1 MIAWIARESNGDLFL
16 YDKKPIEKKYNADTT
31 SEGWNPHYEFDYW
44 STDGGKIGKIKLHPN
59 THKDVK
65 PGECKQVTVKIK

>member
-1 MIAWIARESNGDLFL
+1 MIAWIARDSNGDLFL
-16 YDKKPIEKKYNADTT
+16 YDKKPVKGCGADKT
-31 SEGWNPHYEFDYW
+31 SGGWNPHYEFNYW
-44 STDGGKIGKIKLHPN
+44 STDGGRIGKIKLHQN

>member
-1 MIAWIARESNGDLFL
+1 MIAWIARDRNGNLHLFGN
-16 YDKKPIEKKYNADTT
+16 KPEKKYLNHNT
-31 SEGWNPHYEFDYW
+31 SDYPSLNPKPEFEHW
-44 STDGGKIGKIKLHPN
+44 TDEYGKIKLHPN